1 MKQYSLGVV
10 PLALLFVSPISN
22 AEDKSVETLSTIKL
36 SSGSVVAPYVG
47 KSSSVATKFE
57 IDPMKASQKV
67 DVVSHKVLEDTNA
80 QRVNDALAIV
90 SGVSVLNPMGGLWDN
105 YSVRGFNT
113 DQTIG
118 ASSLRNGINSNLGM
132 SAARDMV
139 NVEQI
144 EFLKGPAAA
153 MYGAGDPGGTLNVI
167 TKKPKFEPQHSLQ
180 LRGGSY
186 DQYRAAVDSTNA
198 LTDTVAYRFGL
209 AYENNHSFRDYVKNN
224 RLFFALQLTWQ
235 PSDNTQVD
243 YDSEYS
249 FTRSMFDRGVLAKN
263 KQLGVIPN
271 SRFLGEKAD
280 GFMTMKDYLQQVRVK
295 QVWND
300 RWTSQAAFN
309 YKENDW
315 SGFSSEAFQ
324 LLNSKG
330 DLNRERRYRDYKTT
344 SYLINHDLL
353 GQFETWGIPNKLVIG
368 TTASYLDIKNNLQ
381 RYRVRGANSV
391 DIVNIYNP
399 VYGSALPNVKPTF
412 SPSEKQKNLGLSVT
426 DMLDFTDQWSV
437 TLGGRFDVYQQS
449 YSESSQKISGSR
461 DFNHFSP
468 KFATNYLINDQFSVF
483 AGAGQSFHL
492 NSGLNIQNQPL
503 DPEKA
508 WTYEVGLKTK
518 LFNDQLTSSMSV
530 FHVKKENVA
539 RTDMNNS
546 AYMTTTGAEKSR
558 GLELDL
564 TAQPT
569 DALNVKLAYTYI
581 DAAVT
586 QGDASQGINK
596 GARLLNTPKHTA
608 NLLAMYDV
616 WQSGSQKVG
625 IGGNIQ
631 YVSARSG
638 NVADDGFELPAY
650 TLVNLNSYYQ
660 VNEKLRFQM
669 TLNNA
674 LNKTYYSS
682 SLKDLWVTPGNP
694 RELFLTMNY
703 QF

>member
-1 MKQYSLGVV
+1 
-10 PLALLFVSPISN
+10 
-22 AEDKSVETLSTIKL
+22 
-36 SSGSVVAPYVG
+36 
-47 KSSSVATKFE
+47 
-57 IDPMKASQKV
+57 
-67 DVVSHKVLEDTNA
+67 
-80 QRVNDALAIV
+80 
-90 SGVSVLNPMGGLWDN
+90 
-105 YSVRGFNT
+105 
-113 DQTIG
+113 TIG

-198 LTDTVAYRFGL
+198 LTDTVAYRFGF

-224 RLFFALQLTWQ
+224 RLFFAPQMTWQ

-249 FTRSMFDRGVLAKN
+249 FTRSMFDRGILAQN

-280 GFMTMKDYLQQVRVK
+280 GLMTMKDYLQQVRVK

-300 RWTSQAAFN
+300 QWTSQAAFN

-558 GLELDL
+558 GLEVDL

-616 WQSGSQKVG
+616 WQSGAQKVG

>member
-22 AEDKSVETLSTIKL
+22 AEDKSIETLSTIKL

-57 IDPMKASQKV
+57 VDPMKASQKV

-80 QRVNDALAIV
+80 QRVNDTLAIV
-90 SGVSVLNPMGGLWDN
+90 SGVSTLNPMGGLWDN

-224 RLFFALQLTWQ
+224 RLFFAPQLTWQ

-249 FTRSMFDRGVLAKN
+249 FTRSMFDRGVLAQN

-280 GFMTMKDYLQQVRVK
+280 GLMTMKDYLQQVRVK

-300 RWTSQAAFN
+300 QWTSQAAFN

-596 GARLLNTPKHTA
+596 GARLLNTPKHTV

-616 WQSGSQKVG
+616 WQSGAQKVG

>member
-10 PLALLFVSPISN
+10 PLTLLFVSPISN
-22 AEDKSVETLSTIKL
+22 AEDKSVEILSTIKL

-80 QRVNDALAIV
+80 QRVNDTLAIV
-90 SGVSVLNPMGGLWDN
+90 SGVSALNPMGGLWDN

-224 RLFFALQLTWQ
+224 RLFFAPQLTWQ

-249 FTRSMFDRGVLAKN
+249 FTRSMFDRGVLAQN

-280 GFMTMKDYLQQVRVK
+280 GLMTMKDYLQQVRVK

-300 RWTSQAAFN
+300 QWTSQAAFN

-616 WQSGSQKVG
+616 WQSGAQKVG

-650 TLVNLNSYYQ
+650 TLVNVNSYYQ

>member
-80 QRVNDALAIV
+80 QRVNDTLAIV
-90 SGVSVLNPMGGLWDN
+90 SGVSALNPMGGLWDN

-139 NVEQI
+139 NIEQI

-224 RLFFALQLTWQ
+224 RLFFAPQLTWQ

-249 FTRSMFDRGVLAKN
+249 FTRSMFDRGVLAQN

-280 GFMTMKDYLQQVRVK
+280 GLMIMKDYLQQVRVK

-300 RWTSQAAFN
+300 QWTSQAAFN

-368 TTASYLDIKNNLQ
+368 TTASYLDVKNNLQ

-483 AGAGQSFHL
+483 AGVGQSFHL

-616 WQSGSQKVG
+616 WQSGAQKVG

-650 TLVNLNSYYQ
+650 TLVNLNGYYQ